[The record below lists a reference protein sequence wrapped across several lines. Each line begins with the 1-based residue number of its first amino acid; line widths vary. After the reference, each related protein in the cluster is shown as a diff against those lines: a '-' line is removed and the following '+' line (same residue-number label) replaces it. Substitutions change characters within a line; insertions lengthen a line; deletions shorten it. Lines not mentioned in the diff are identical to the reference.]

1 MNALK
6 RLNIEIDHDK
16 EYLHRALGIS
26 DERANE
32 IFKAVD
38 EAYERND
45 RYSIVVKELL
55 SKYDG
60 AEAVLAIFDLG
71 VKAGVRGAL
80 ERMLEKLSAM
90 FVPGGA

>member
-16 EYLHRALGIS
+16 EYLHEALGIS
-26 DERANE
+26 EEKASE

-38 EAYERND
+38 ETYERNSK
-45 RYSIVVKELL
+45 YSMVIRDLL

-60 AEAVLAIFDLG
+60 AEAVLAIFNLG
-71 VKAGVRGAL
+71 VKVGARRVL
-80 ERMLEKLSAM
+80 EELSAVLSAM
-90 FVPGGA
+90 LVPGGA